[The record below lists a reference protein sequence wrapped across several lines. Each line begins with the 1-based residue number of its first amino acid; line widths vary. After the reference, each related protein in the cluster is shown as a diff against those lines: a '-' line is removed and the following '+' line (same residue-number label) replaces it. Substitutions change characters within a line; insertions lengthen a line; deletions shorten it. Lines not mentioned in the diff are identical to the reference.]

1 MFILANLI
9 VAVAK
14 ILSIVLSIYMW
25 IIIIQAI
32 LSWVNPAVMAPN
44 PFPYIMFSIMAW
56 VSS

>member
-32 LSWVNPAVMAPN
+32 LSWVNPDPFN
-44 PFPYIMFSIMAW
+44 PIVRIL
-56 VSS
+56 